1 MSTLTISDYDY
12 QRILTAVGYP
22 IINESDL
29 GVTEE
34 FLKDHLIL
42 PALKEN
48 FFKWFPIT
56 ESDQYGIGTS
66 FSIDFPDESTF
77 GVTDVRLVVQG
88 RGAVRTGNPLIN
100 ELNIKVKE
108 GSYYNKWDTGNDY
121 GYAEVFEMERA
132 RAQST
137 VSTNKS
143 LRKHVDYQNRKVTG
157 YSNITG
163 DISIT
168 WAKHSNDFENIP
180 FKFKEDVIKLA
191 QSMILQYFGQLRN
204 QTIDNGLPASLDG
217 AEFIDRADELYQE
230 VMTKWRA
237 YTKVVLLR
245 N

>member
-1 MSTLTISDYDY
+1 MSTLNISDYDY
-12 QRILTAVGYP
+12 QRILTSVGYP
-22 IINESDL
+22 IISESDL
-29 GVTEE
+29 GVTPA
-34 FLKDHLIL
+34 FIKDHLIL

-56 ESDQYGIGTS
+56 ESQQISAGTS
-66 FSIDFPDESTF
+66 FSVDFPDENTF

-88 RGAVRTGNPLIN
+88 RGAIRTGNPLIN

-108 GSYYNKWDTGNDY
+108 GSYQNKWDTGNDY

-132 RAQST
+132 RAQSV

-157 YSNITG
+157 YTNVTG

-168 WAKHSNDFENIP
+168 WAKHSNDFDDVP
-180 FKFKEDVIKLA
+180 FKFKEDVIKLS
-191 QSMILQYFGQLRN
+191 QSMVLQYFGRLRN
-204 QTIDNGLPASLDG
+204 QSTSNLPTELDG
-217 AEFIDRADELYQE
+217 TDFIDRADELYEE
-230 VMTKWRA
+230 VMQKWRQ
-237 YTKVVLLR
+237 YTKVVLIR